1 MGLES
6 LYDLLLDELRDLY
19 HAELQIA
26 KTLPRL
32 GKAARTPALR
42 DALRHHLEETEQ
54 QIVRLEE
61 VFNLLGVRGTGRKSR
76 AMLGL
81 LDEAIDLIDAGGSD
95 VVRDSALIAALQR
108 VAHYEMAIYGTV
120 ITHARML
127 GHPPIARL
135 LEPSLNEEQRI
146 NAVLTRIAEQ
156 QVNRM
161 AVDVGRYAEH
171 SERLVAPEPLP
182 RPSGHEAR
190 HAEHEV
196 HRPPSRDVAEPTI
209 DRPHGSA

>member
-81 LDEAIDLIDAGGSD
+81 LDEAIDLIAAEGSD
-95 VVRDSALIAALQR
+95 VVRDAALIAALQR
-108 VAHYEMAIYGTV
+108 VAHYEMATYGTV
-120 ITHARML
+120 IAHARML
-127 GHPPIARL
+127 GHSPIARL
-135 LEPSLNEEQRI
+135 LEQSRDEEQRT

-156 QVNRM
+156 HVNRM
-161 AVDVGRYAEH
+161 AVDVGRYAER
-171 SERLVAPEPLP
+171 SERLVAPDP
-182 RPSGHEAR
+182 RPRPLGHEAR
-190 HAEHEV
+190 QGEQEV
-196 HRPPSRDVAEPTI
+196 HRPPSREVAEPTI
-209 DRPHGSA
+209 DRTHGSA